1 MKVKIQ
7 MLIRRIEIWNI
18 WRKKVRS
25 DRYDKLYKLCVLL
38 GLSTSVKFEL
48 EAFDYSLKKM
58 HELNS
63 GKMM

>member
-38 GLSTSVKFEL
+38 GLSTSVTFEL
-48 EAFDYSLKKM
+48 EAFDYYLRKM

-63 GKMM
+63 GKTM